1 MFENSL
7 LPELTILEE
16 EFNRNGEE
24 VFLEK
29 YLQLTYIVEHYD
41 STRKEVT
48 AWIHQKKRV
57 NENLKSFGLT

>member
-29 YLQLTYIVEHYD
+29 YIQLTYIVEHYD

-48 AWIHQKKRV
+48 AWIH
-57 NENLKSFGLT
+57 